1 MQVKSGV
8 VGTNKKTFPCSKNII
23 SVQVGYQILHTHT
36 QYSKETLTLCNFV
49 SDKEIEKLVLTSI
62 MLSLV

>member
-8 VGTNKKTFPCSKNII
+8 VGTNKKTFPCSKNMI

-49 SDKEIEKLVLTSI
+49 SDKEIEK
-62 MLSLV
+62 